1 MLTYMLLNYLNAFEP
16 SEILTQLKC
25 LWRRS

>member
-16 SEILTQLKC
+16 GELLGQLKC
-25 LWRRS
+25 LWNRR